1 MPEDP
6 NFSHG
11 VPERREQ
18 LDDVGRHE
26 SRRDTYQR
34 HGRPPQVRIRQ
45 TLPVVPFTNTLRRLR
60 QVDAASVQVVR
71 AEGRVARREVD
82 LHLLGVAAAAW
93 GCCLWSRRPARLVR
107 SLLLTQSSGAV
118 RHVWEAPKRGTRC
131 TRIVWI
137 YEQVWALIAS
147 WRSCNAPKA
156 GGTRLYYW
164 R

>member
-1 MPEDP
+1 M
-6 NFSHG
+6 
-11 VPERREQ
+11 
-18 LDDVGRHE
+18 
-26 SRRDTYQR
+26 
-34 HGRPPQVRIRQ
+34 
-45 TLPVVPFTNTLRRLR
+45 
-60 QVDAASVQVVR
+60 QVVR

-137 YEQVWALIAS
+137 YEQVWALIAITAKVENPQS
-147 WRSCNAPKA
+147 RRNAIILLALATCKTLNFLKLFLNFSKERA
-156 GGTRLYYW
+156 GVVPSGHHTW
-164 R
+164 

>member
-45 TLPVVPFTNTLRRLR
+45 TLPVVPFTNALGRLR
-60 QVDAASVQVVR
+60 QVDAPAVQVVR

-82 LHLLGVAAAAW
+82 LHLLGVAAAACGW
-93 GCCLWSRRPARLVR
+93 PQSCGAHVR
-107 SLLLTQSSGAV
+107 VRFASESTAAQASSV
-118 RHVWEAPKRGTRC
+118 RGGD
-131 TRIVWI
+131 
-137 YEQVWALIAS
+137 ALRWPHAES
-147 WRSCNAPKA
+147 TYCVD
-156 GGTRLYYW
+156 TM
-164 R
+164 